1 MKISYEITIKS
12 SRNKLKFKGIFYK
25 DIDKNKFYFRALK
38 DSSNYTDMFE
48 ELLTDGAIDISNRKK
63 TIIEND
69 YEIINH
75 DIAHTN
81 FEDIESLVKYLKKDG
96 FIVESQKIEENFS
109 TLSVVVDGKDL
120 NPEVISFKEN
130 DKITTFTHSLFQYAN
145 NVSYEPKYKI
155 RASSFAVDI
164 QEFDSNDNII
174 KKFVE
179 DIKTLNID
187 INKYFEN
194 TQYSKMINDLKKVI
208 VIDTIKSF
216 KIITNSFT
224 ETLKISK
231 IKQFVKEFNKVIKNK
246 PFNQTIDVKNLRAF
260 DDKNLRVLFDADKI
274 YSLHIKDKNVFDKLK
289 IATGKIKP
297 QNSYFISKQTIEL
310 NSFKEII
317 DE

>member
-25 DIDKNKFYFRALK
+25 DIEKNKFYFRALK

-48 ELLTDGAIDISNRKK
+48 ELLTNGAIDISNRKK
-63 TIIEND
+63 ITVEND

-75 DIAHTN
+75 DIAHTV
-81 FEDIESLVKYLKKDG
+81 FDDIESLVKYLKKDG
-96 FIVESQKIEENFS
+96 FIVESQKIEEDFS

-130 DKITTFTHSLFQYAN
+130 DKITTFAHSLFQYVN
-145 NVSYEPKYKI
+145 YEPKYKI

-174 KKFVE
+174 KEFVE

-216 KIITNSFT
+216 EIITNSFT

-246 PFNQTIDVKNLRAF
+246 PFNQTIDVSNLRAF
-260 DDKNLRVLFDADKI
+260 DDKNLRVLFDADKV

-289 IATGKIKP
+289 IATGNIKP
-297 QNSYFISKQTIEL
+297 QNSYFIAKQTIEL
-310 NSFKEII
+310 NGFKKQ
-317 DE
+317 